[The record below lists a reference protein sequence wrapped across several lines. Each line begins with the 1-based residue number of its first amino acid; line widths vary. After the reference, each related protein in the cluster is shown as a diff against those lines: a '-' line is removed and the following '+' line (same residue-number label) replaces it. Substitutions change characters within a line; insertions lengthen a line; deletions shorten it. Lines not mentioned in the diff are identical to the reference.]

1 MEAPSVAVAAEE
13 AQEAAAAEVEAPVV
27 EAEPRPNHAKIMAE
41 AEARAK
47 AEAAAEAEA
56 EVVAAAEVVAE
67 EVVVKA
73 ETGAKAE
80 VEVEV
85 EVAAEVKVEAEVGA
99 EVLAV
104 VVAEEAAVAEAAVGA
119 EADAA
124 PQAAEAETEDKE
136 VMAVRL
142 QSRVRGTQARRAT
155 RRKRKQRTAEEGI
168 REGAATKMQAR
179 TRGVQ
184 QRRAAREKGQA
195 VVDEDWFG
203 GSDES
208 ESDES
213 QDSDFDHDFEAP
225 PEAAWPQGLQGLV
238 SMAKLYGSEEPP
250 PPGFALESDVR
261 RLLLDEDALWHRE
274 EPPEEGE
281 VPGRI
286 ALAQVK
292 SCQLTQAGEL
302 VVVSEGKC
310 HVLSAG
316 PDPSASMQDWYDQ
329 IEKHRAA

>member
-1 MEAPSVAVAAEE
+1 MEVPSRRWGKTRVGV
-13 AQEAAAAEVEAPVV
+13 
-27 EAEPRPNHAKIMAE
+27 
-41 AEARAK
+41 
-47 AEAAAEAEA
+47 
-56 EVVAAAEVVAE
+56 VVAAGAE
-67 EVVVKA
+67 
-73 ETGAKAE
+73 
-80 VEVEV
+80 EVEV